1 MIIDRNGLYHY
12 IDFSKINCSFE
23 RSNMFRVY
31 KFFKFLIVAASY
43 DIYYSL
49 EYQKYCTCD
58 IYVIVIVRIRL
69 IITIVNVKSINIYV
83 KV

>member
-43 DIYYSL
+43 DIYHSL
-49 EYQKYCTCD
+49 EYQKYCICD
-58 IYVIVIVRIRL
+58 IYVIVRIRL